1 MLGGTAQSVITFLR
15 RNDLFS
21 QIFVNFMFY
30 IFLQIQYFILHTFM
44 YFNSLLL
51 MEKFNVMTLNS
62 YIVECILLKEPY
74 QAVGVS
80 LHILLY

>member
-1 MLGGTAQSVITFLR
+1 
-15 RNDLFS
+15 
-21 QIFVNFMFY
+21 
-30 IFLQIQYFILHTFM
+30 M

-80 LHILLY
+80 LCSIWLY